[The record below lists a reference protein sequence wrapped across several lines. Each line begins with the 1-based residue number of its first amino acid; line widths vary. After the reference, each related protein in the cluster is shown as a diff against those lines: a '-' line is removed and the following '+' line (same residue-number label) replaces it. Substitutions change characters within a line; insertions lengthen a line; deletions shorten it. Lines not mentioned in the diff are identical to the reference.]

1 MRIYIKN
8 GNLNQ
13 TERKAIKTLLEEGV
27 QEKRVGRKGYYVT
40 YDEENNCYKAGIY
53 NYTNG
58 THEMKTASF
67 TVKNKKAEVQH
78 DIESVYVE
86 MGESYEFE
94 DDTTYT
100 YEEFNDKCQTVINDC
115 KNNNIQRYF
124 KTYITVKFTDGE
136 SYQFRLDLG
145 LDEKNI
151 KEAFNNRIRYYKNGG
166 IVYNG
171 EEKIAQFWN
180 NFTYRF

>member
-13 TERKAIKTLLEEGV
+13 TERKSIKTLLEEGI

-40 YDEENNCYKAGIY
+40 YDKENNLYTVGIY

-58 THEMKTASF
+58 SHEMKTASF
-67 TVKNKKAEVQH
+67 TIKNKETGVQH

-86 MGESYEFE
+86 MSESCEFE

-100 YEEFNDKCQTVINDC
+100 YEEFNNKCQTVVNDC
-115 KNNNIQRYF
+115 KNNDIRHYF

-136 SYQFRLDLG
+136 FYQFRFDLS

-151 KEAFNNRIRYYKNGG
+151 KEAFEHRIRYYKNNG
-166 IVYNG
+166 IVYKN

-180 NFTYRF
+180 NFTYRV